1 MKYQGDATDV
11 TALVRY
17 AQSLEAENDRLRA
30 ALRKIANPIGYFQEY
45 AKQEG
50 RQIDGHM
57 VIQIS
62 KDPGWLSSE
71 AAKALPPS
79 DQPSPTVQRG
89 TEA

>member
-71 AAKALPPS
+71 AAQALSPS
-79 DQPSPTVQRG
+79 HSETP
-89 TEA
+89 